1 MVFLTTCV
9 IYFLTRIVSRTVII
23 TGHLHWNLL
32 TQKTRLVRNVTRVK
46 RTSSI
51 TSSLI
56 FSRGVISIIYFQ
68 WNVISKLYCC
78 DQWGGL
84 HWYVS
89 VYVYTQT
96 SDATGNIGSNLC
108 LRNCVYGLDVPDTSY
123 QPGAGYY
130 GWFTPAR
137 YTYKNYHCNVKY
149 MIKCNIAVHMVM
161 KIQTSDK

>member
-1 MVFLTTCV
+1 MCFVFIVFL
-9 IYFLTRIVSRTVII
+9 IYHESWHGHYRESFYLKLFYVLRDNGLSSNVLIKLVHRGLLDDMCDLFLNTNVSRTVII

-56 FSRGVISIIYFQ
+56 FSRGVISRIYFQ
-68 WNVISKLYCC
+68 WNVISKLYFC

-108 LRNCVYGLDVPDTSY
+108 LRNCVYGLDVPDTS
-123 QPGAGYY
+123 
-130 GWFTPAR
+130 
-137 YTYKNYHCNVKY
+137 
-149 MIKCNIAVHMVM
+149 
-161 KIQTSDK
+161 

>member
-1 MVFLTTCV
+1 MVFLTTYV
-9 IYFLTRIVSRTVII
+9 IYYSTRFASSSHHY
-23 TGHLHWNLL
+23 GHLHRNVL

-56 FSRGVISIIYFQ
+56 FSRSMIRRIYFQ
-68 WNVISKLYCC
+68 WNVISKLYFC
-78 DQWGGL
+78 DQWWDL
-84 HWYVS
+84 HEYVS
-89 VYVYTQT
+89 VNIYTQK

-108 LRNCVYGLDVPDTSY
+108 LRNCVYGLDVPDMSY
-123 QPGAGYY
+123 KPGAGYY

-137 YTYKNYHCNVKY
+137 YTYKNYHSNAKY
-149 MIKCNIAVHMVM
+149 MIKWNIAVHMVR